1 MCGLCKIWLWGFL
14 LLKYVMMIFIPPGKG
29 LGMERGNHKSMC
41 LSTALYPSTTFG
53 CLCVLYVRTDSEELV
68 CKVVNAILNLMLFE
82 SVTFYC
88 LEVICSIPCSLVL

>member
-1 MCGLCKIWLWGFL
+1 
-14 LLKYVMMIFIPPGKG
+14 MMIFIPPGKG

-68 CKVVNAILNLMLFE
+68 CKVVNENLMK
-82 SVTFYC
+82 
-88 LEVICSIPCSLVL
+88 VLLSTV